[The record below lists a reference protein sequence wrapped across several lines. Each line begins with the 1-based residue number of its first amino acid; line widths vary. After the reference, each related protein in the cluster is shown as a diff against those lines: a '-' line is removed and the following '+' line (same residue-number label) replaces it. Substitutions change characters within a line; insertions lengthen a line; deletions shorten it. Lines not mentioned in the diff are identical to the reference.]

1 MADTRFEEIRHQDR
15 LLALIL
21 KADYDQPGLNFL
33 TPQDLPLQMG
43 YMTHPTGKEIAPH
56 VHNLVKR
63 EISQTLEAVFV
74 KKGRVRLD
82 LYTDQHQPVIS
93 RELTAG
99 DLVLLCAGGHGFK
112 MLEETSL
119 IEIKQGPYL
128 GAQDKTRW
136 ETR

>member
-1 MADTRFEEIRHQDR
+1 MADAPFAEIRQQDR

-21 KADYDQPGLNFL
+21 KASYDRPGLNFL
-33 TPQDLPLQMG
+33 TPQDLSLQLG
-43 YMTHPTGKEIAPH
+43 YMTHPAGKKIAPH
-56 VHNLVKR
+56 VHNPVKR

-74 KKGRVRLD
+74 KKGRVRID
-82 LYTDQHQPVIS
+82 IYDDRRQPVAS
-93 RELTAG
+93 RELGAG
-99 DLVLLCAGGHGFK
+99 DLVLFCGGGHGLE

-136 ETR
+136 